1 MWVWY
6 VCMYVCMGV
15 LVMMMLMLRESRNAM
30 VKDVI
35 GERARM
41 DGWMDGLLL
50 ERVLD
55 CGT

>member
-1 MWVWY
+1 
-6 VCMYVCMGV
+6 MYVCMGV